1 MIRIFIQVGS
11 QNFHPKSVCC
21 TLQLSI
27 LWYKHHNLQMAFIW
41 KLATFMHNMW
51 ILKETKYTDDWG
63 ITLTEKLVKH
73 GSFLLKKFF
82 DIDSMCGAK

>member
-21 TLQLSI
+21 TLQLSM
-27 LWYKHHNLQMAFIW
+27 LWYEHHNLQMAFIW
-41 KLATFMHNMW
+41 KSATFMHNMW
-51 ILKETKYTDDWG
+51 VLKRNQVYWWLGYYFDRG
-63 ITLTEKLVKH
+63 IGKTLKN
-73 GSFLLKKFF
+73 SF

>member
-1 MIRIFIQVGS
+1 
-11 QNFHPKSVCC
+11 
-21 TLQLSI
+21 
-27 LWYKHHNLQMAFIW
+27 
-41 KLATFMHNMW
+41 MW